1 MNLTSQLEAV
11 NTLLATIGESPV
23 NTLNSGLVEAS
34 DAEQTLANVSREVQ
48 AKGWSFNTDLT
59 FKLTPDASGELQ
71 LPSNCLHVDTTALR
85 MGTESD
91 LVQRGMRMYDRIK
104 NTYAINTTIEV
115 DMVMLLGFEELP
127 EAVRR
132 YITIRAARIL
142 QDRSL
147 GSESLHSYNSN
158 DEHAAWIAL
167 VQNEADV
174 EDLNIF
180 DNYSVHEIAH
190 SYR

>member
-1 MNLTSQLEAV
+1 MNLTTQLEAV

-23 NTLNSGLVEAS
+23 NALNSGLVEAS

-59 FKLTPDASGELQ
+59 FKLTPDASGELK

-180 DNYSVHEIAH
+180 DNYSVREIAH